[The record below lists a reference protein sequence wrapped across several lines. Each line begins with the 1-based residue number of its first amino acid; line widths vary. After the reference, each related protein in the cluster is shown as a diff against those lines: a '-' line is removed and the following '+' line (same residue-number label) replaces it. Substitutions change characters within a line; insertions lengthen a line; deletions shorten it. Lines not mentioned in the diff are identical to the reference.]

1 MRIEMELK
9 SEAKIISEYYKNS
22 NNSIWLKEGIKGS
35 ISTEI
40 ESISSLI
47 KNLEDRK
54 KIFTDIP
61 LTIVPFNSSGID
73 FKIIIQN
80 DFERTELISILKNY
94 KNQEI
99 IRHNNYSHHKNKNVN
114 IMENNLFQGKK
125 ADLEVKIQL
134 PKQEKSFFEKMT
146 TPKNLVNMLQK
157 AGQKLNPNEVLDVSL
172 NGTYFKITKEQT
184 QKSDILQSV
193 ATEYDKVRMIKNEPP
208 AENKNL
214 NDLKDQ
220 IKYLGFGEEP
230 RVHNELAENLAS
242 GKDFIINV
250 SSDKASFKN
259 NEINFEL
266 RFQKSENSEK
276 FYLNSFLANLKNDE
290 KDVNLSHTFSA
301 NGSYTAKAAIN
312 LLEGRSVRTQIYSKH
327 SEEKEDAFVKLQLNE
342 EKNEKGNFKL
352 QVFNKNYG
360 IDVEKIIDKAKLQ
373 FENEKHRE
381 ITTKSLEKGN
391 IVSVKFPD
399 QKSNIIEGKAI
410 LNPQY
415 KMLNLYDNKMK
426 RVNSNEQAF
435 QRENSETNEVK
446 NQQSHSRKI

>member
-1 MRIEMELK
+1 MESK
-9 SEAKIISEYYKNS
+9 SDAQIISEYFKNS
-22 NNSIWLKEGIKGS
+22 NNSIWLKEGIRGS

-40 ESISSLI
+40 ESIPSLI

-54 KIFTDIP
+54 KMFTDTP

-73 FKIIIQN
+73 FKIIIPN
-80 DFERTELISILKNY
+80 DFQRTELISKLKNY
-94 KNQEI
+94 QNQETM
-99 IRHNNYSHHKNKNVN
+99 RQYNNSHHNNKNVN

-125 ADLEVKIQL
+125 ADLEVKINLANQDK
-134 PKQEKSFFEKMT
+134 PFFEKMT
-146 TPKNLVNMLQK
+146 TPKNLINMLQK
-157 AGQKLNPNEVLDVSL
+157 GGQKLNPNEALDVSL
-172 NGTYFKITKEQT
+172 NGVSLRFTKEET
-184 QKSDILQSV
+184 EKPELFQSV
-193 ATEYDKVRMIKNEPP
+193 ATKYDNARMIKNDSPS
-208 AENKNL
+208 ENKNL
-214 NDLKDQ
+214 NDLKEQ

-230 RVHNELAENLAS
+230 RVHTELTENLSS
-242 GKDFIINV
+242 GKKDFIINV
-250 SSDKASFKN
+250 SSDRASFKN

-266 RFQKSENSEK
+266 RFQKSENNEK
-276 FYLNSFLANLKNDE
+276 FYLNSFLANLKNNE

-312 LLEGRSVRTQIYSKH
+312 LLEGRSVRTQIYSKN
-327 SEEKEDAFVKLQLNE
+327 SEENEDVFVKLQLNE

-373 FENEKHRE
+373 FDNERHRE

-399 QKSNIIEGKAI
+399 QKSNLIEGKAI

-435 QRENSETNEVK
+435 QRENSETTEVK